1 MNIEQK
7 APSEFVDSELSRV
20 FSRYFDAT
28 PLSIDL
34 SALQFHSVRQREM
47 AEAIAVATERTRA
60 LLRADEL
67 WGMSVPVPP
76 RGFVPKDR
84 RVSEVHVAD
93 RLPWPSLLTL
103 GSCADEAARMANC
116 SSRSDVLQYAMSICS
131 VDQIVPLMNLL
142 DKDAGT
148 KRVARALSQVI
159 LPLKGME
166 ERIRLGAKRGGEKSA
181 STRRKHSKTPP
192 PEKLREERD
201 KLIEQG
207 KGKRDVAGV
216 LAARHDVTA
225 STINKKLKL
234 R

>member
-7 APSEFVDSELSRV
+7 APKEPEDSALSLV

-47 AEAIAVATERTRA
+47 AEAISAATERTRA
-60 LLRADEL
+60 LLREDKL
-67 WGMSVPVPP
+67 WGVCVPVPP
-76 RGFVPKDR
+76 RGFIPKGR
-84 RVSEVHVAD
+84 RVSQVHVAD
-93 RLPWPSLLTL
+93 RLPWPSLLAL

-116 SSRSDVLQYAMSICS
+116 SSRSDVLRYAMSICS

-142 DKDAGT
+142 VVEAGT
-148 KRVARALSQVI
+148 RQVARALSQVI

-166 ERIRLGAKRGGEKSA
+166 ERMRRGAKIGGKNSA
-181 STRRKHSKTPP
+181 SNRRKDSKTP

-207 KGKRDVAGV
+207 KDKRDIAGI
-216 LAARHDVTA
+216 LAVRYGVTT
-225 STINKKLKL
+225 STIRKKLKL